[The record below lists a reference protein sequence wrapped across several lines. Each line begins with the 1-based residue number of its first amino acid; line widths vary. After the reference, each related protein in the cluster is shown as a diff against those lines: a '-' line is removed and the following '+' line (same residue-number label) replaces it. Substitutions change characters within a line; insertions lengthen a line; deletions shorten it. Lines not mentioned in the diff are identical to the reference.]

1 MSKKGSF
8 WADFKAFIT
17 RGNVIDLAVAVVI
30 GGAFGKI
37 VTGLVNY
44 IINPFVGVFVKGGSL
59 DALKT
64 VLTPAVV
71 EDGVVTTE
79 EVAILWGAWIQ
90 TIVDFIIVALCIF
103 AVLRVLMKAKEIV
116 KAKEIAE
123 AEEKAKADKAKA
135 DEEKAALE
143 AKTKALED
151 AQLETAKL
159 LGEIKTLLEKQS
171 K

>member
-1 MSKKGSF
+1 MKKKIKTF
-8 WADFKAFIT
+8 WTDFKAFIT

-44 IINPFVGVFVKGGSL
+44 IINPFIGIFIKGGSL
-59 DALKT
+59 DSIKT
-64 VLTPAVV
+64 VITAAD
-71 EDGVVTTE
+71 EAAGVE

-90 TIVDFIIVALCIF
+90 TIIDFVIVAFCIF
-103 AVLRVLMKAKEIV
+103 IVLRILMKAKNIV
-116 KAKEIAE
+116 KAKELAA

-159 LGEIKTLLEKQS
+159 LGEIKDILEKQS

>member
-1 MSKKGSF
+1 MKQKIKTF
-8 WADFKAFIT
+8 WSDFKAFISK
-17 RGNVIDLAVAVVI
+17 GNVIDLAVAVII

-44 IINPFVGVFVKGGSL
+44 IINPFVGIFIKGGSL
-59 DALKT
+59 DSIKT
-64 VLTPAVV
+64 VITPAN
-71 EDGVVTTE
+71 EAEGTA

-90 TIVDFIIVALCIF
+90 TILDFIIVAFCIF
-103 AVLRVLMKAKEIV
+103 LILRILMNAKNKL
-116 KAKEIAE
+116 KAKEIAA

-143 AKTKALED
+143 ARAKALED

-159 LGEIKTLLEKQS
+159 LGEIKDILAKQS